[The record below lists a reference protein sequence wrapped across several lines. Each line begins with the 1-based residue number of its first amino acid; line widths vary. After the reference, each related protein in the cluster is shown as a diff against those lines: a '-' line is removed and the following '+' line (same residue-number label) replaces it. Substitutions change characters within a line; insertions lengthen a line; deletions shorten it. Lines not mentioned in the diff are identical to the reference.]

1 MVNYCSKTPLH
12 DGIDGVKIMGDG
24 TCNLYSHAV
33 WRQANEQYSRPRQ
46 KQILETLVDRIK
58 SHKKPGDKYDC
69 LIGLSGGVDS
79 SYVALKL
86 REYGCNPLALH
97 VDNGWNSE
105 TSVANIMKIVDLLN
119 IDLRTI
125 VLDWHEVRD
134 LQLAYLKSSVL
145 DLECVSDHAINA
157 SLFKLA
163 REQNIKYIVHGGNV
177 ATESIMP
184 KSWAFDKRDAINLKA
199 IHKIHGSI
207 KLKNFPLLH
216 PTALFADIFFRRIK
230 AVPLLNYIEYVKPN
244 AISELK
250 NKLGWK
256 SYGNKHCENQF
267 TKFFQEV
274 FLLEKFGI
282 DKRVAHFSSLI
293 VSGQMT
299 RDEAFD
305 ELSRPILNVKEISEI
320 KSYVSKKLGITPETL
335 NSYIS
340 RPPVEHTQFSNISS
354 LLDHSN
360 PLLQFAR
367 YFAKGEISRTNWQKI
382 RLAAK
387 RQK

>member
-12 DGIDGVKIMGDG
+12 DGIDGVEILDSGE
-24 TCNLYSHAV
+24 CNLYSNAR
-33 WRQANEQYSRPRQ
+33 WRQVNEQYSGPNQ
-46 KQILETLVDRIK
+46 KEILEGLIGRIK
-58 SHKKPGDKYDC
+58 SKKKPGNKYDC

-86 REYGCNPLALH
+86 REFGCNPLALH

-105 TSVANIMKIVDLLN
+105 TSVANIMNIVNVLS
-119 IDLRTI
+119 IDLKTI
-125 VLDWHEVRD
+125 VLDWREVRD

-157 SLFKLA
+157 SLFKIA

-184 KSWAFDKRDAINLKA
+184 KSWAYDKRDAINLKA
-199 IHKIHGSI
+199 IHKAHGII
-207 KLKNFPLLH
+207 KLQDFPLLH
-216 PTALFADIFFRRIK
+216 PSTFFVDVFFRQIK
-230 AVPLLNYIEYVKPN
+230 AVPLLNYIDYVKPT
-244 AISELK
+244 AIVELK

-256 SYGNKHCENQF
+256 SYGNKHCENHF

-274 FLLEKFGI
+274 FLPEKFGI
-282 DKRVAHFSSLI
+282 DKRLAHFSSLI

-299 RDEAFD
+299 REEALD
-305 ELSRPILNVKEISEI
+305 ELSRPILSVKEIIEI
-320 KSYVSKKLGITPETL
+320 KSYVAKKLGITLETL
-335 NSYIS
+335 NSYIAK
-340 RPPVEHTQFSNISS
+340 PAVKHTHFSNIGG

-367 YFAKGEISRTNWQKI
+367 YFAKGEMSKKNLQKI
-382 RLAAK
+382 MLAARK
-387 RQK
+387 QH